1 MEAADPRLGDDYAA
15 REVQLVLKLGLH
27 CSHPLASARPTM
39 RRVVQCLDGDMVF
52 PENEVMPMN
61 FSFSMATLMKDQQ
74 LELDA
79 VACELSSASSAGT
92 MSSTLSGGR

>member
-1 MEAADPRLGDDYAA
+1 
-15 REVQLVLKLGLH
+15 
-27 CSHPLASARPTM
+27 M

-92 MSSTLSGGR
+92 MSSTLSGGRRRAEGIMVYVRLCASVAK